1 MARTWTE
8 ASWSAWRREGSV
20 AARRGVPGRGRA
32 RTRRGRGRVRLDVA
46 LGSKVRSGPW
56 TPRAA
61 RRRCRDVVA
70 RVRSRGLLVTVAWT
84 RGSCSSSRSS
94 GRGSTRRGQRRGWP
108 PWRRGGAVAEARR
121 GRAPGFG
128 LGSARSRTRR
138 AWSRLQREEVLEAR
152 APRARP
158 RPRLCCC
165 SARARCGCRGA
176 VRALLAT
183 AAVLM
188 GAWGRGRT
196 SSGGGSGMEESGG
209 CRETLKG
216 RS

>member
-1 MARTWTE
+1 MAIGGLPSSSGAELDKVTLKID
-8 ASWSAWRREGSV
+8 V
-20 AARRGVPGRGRA
+20 AA
-32 RTRRGRGRVRLDVA
+32 
-46 LGSKVRSGPW
+46 
-56 TPRAA
+56 
-61 RRRCRDVVA
+61 
-70 RVRSRGLLVTVAWT
+70 
-84 RGSCSSSRSS
+84 
-94 GRGSTRRGQRRGWP
+94 
-108 PWRRGGAVAEARR
+108 
-121 GRAPGFG
+121 
-128 LGSARSRTRR
+128 SARSRTRR

-158 RPRLCCC
+158 WPRLCCC